1 MNDESGKKVTKE
13 NSCDGTLYICK
24 CDVRVRRSGRVG
36 WMDGRAGVEG
46 SVKAVGRRVEMK
58 LR

>member
-1 MNDESGKKVTKE
+1 MV
-13 NSCDGTLYICK
+13 LYTYASVIG
-24 CDVRVRRSGRVG
+24 VRVRRSGRVG

-46 SVKAVGRRVEMK
+46 SEKAVGRRVELK